1 MKIGELAKR
10 SGCSIQTIR
19 YYEKEGLVTS
29 AARSEGNFRLYDQ
42 QVLERL
48 TFVKHC
54 RSLDLSL
61 AEIRQLQAL
70 IHSPNEQCNDVNRM
84 IDSHIVQ
91 VEERIQELT
100 KLCSQLKALRGQCS
114 DEKTVEQCGILRG
127 LVDVHASGN
136 NQ

>member
-1 MKIGELAKR
+1 MKIGELAKK
-10 SGCSIQTIR
+10 SGCSVQTIR

-29 AARSEGNFRLYDQ
+29 TARSEGNFRLYDQ
-42 QVLERL
+42 QALDRL

-61 AEIRQLQAL
+61 AEIRQVQTL

-114 DEKTVEQCGILRG
+114 DEKTVEQCGILRE
-127 LVDVHASGN
+127 LVDVHASDN